1 MEPGADPFT
10 GLYGACGG
18 WPDRFGRGA
27 CRCKT
32 WFRAKFFQQYLL
44 FYRFNSGSKVIV
56 VVWVNNDKTL
66 RTYGSKK
73 DVYATFKGMLEDG
86 NPPDNFDALLGEA
99 AAANKRFSS
108 RLSVDLDWP
117 N

>member
-27 CRCKT
+27 CRRKT

-86 NPPDNFDALLGEA
+86 NPTDNFDARLGEA

-117 N
+117 S